1 MTNAMPAS
9 PATDVSPAHHLLALM
24 FDHIQTHLIR
34 VAAQLRI
41 ADLLQDGP
49 QPLAVRAEAT
59 STDTSALARVMRAL
73 TDHGLVAEPA
83 TGQFTCQ

>member
-9 PATDVSPAHHLLALM
+9 PAPDVSRAHHLLALM
-24 FDHIQTHLIR
+24 FGHVQAHLMR

-49 QPLAVRAEAT
+49 RLSLCRLRRRAPIRRPWP
-59 STDTSALARVMRAL
+59 ALCGR
-73 TDHGLVAEPA
+73 
-83 TGQFTCQ
+83 

>member
-9 PATDVSPAHHLLALM
+9 LAPDVSRAHHLLALI
-24 FDHIQTHLIR
+24 FGHVQTHLIR
-34 VAAQLRI
+34 VAARLRL

-49 QPLAVRAEAT
+49 QPLAVLAEAT
-59 STDTSALARVMRAL
+59 STDTSALARIMRAL
-73 TDHGLVAEPA
+73 TDLGLVAEPA

>member
-1 MTNAMPAS
+1 MTNAIPAS
-9 PATDVSPAHHLLALM
+9 PAPDVSAAHHLLALM
-24 FDHIQTHLIR
+24 FGHIQTHLIR

-41 ADLLQDGP
+41 ADLLQDDP
-49 QPLAVRAEAT
+49 QPLAVLAEAT
-59 STDTSALARVMRAL
+59 SIDTAALTRVTRAL

>member
-9 PATDVSPAHHLLALM
+9 PAPNVSPAHHLLALM
-24 FDHIQTHLIR
+24 FGYVQTHLLR
-34 VAAQLRI
+34 VAARLWI

-49 QPLAVRAEAT
+49 QPLAVLAEAT

-73 TDHGLVAEPA
+73 TDLGLVAEPA
-83 TGQFTCQ
+83 IDQLTCQ